1 MPPANPF
8 GGRLILVANRLPVTL
23 RNDDGRATLV
33 PSIGGLATG
42 LSSTY
47 DAQQSL
53 WVGWPGDLSPFAP
66 EERRRVID
74 ELDARS
80 LRSVELTQDEIRNY
94 YELFANGVIWPLFH
108 YLLDRV
114 PLEAQ
119 GWDTYV
125 AVNQRFASAVL
136 DVLQP
141 GDRVWI
147 HDYQLMLVPGM
158 IRERAP
164 DARIGFF
171 LHIPFPAPEVFRTL
185 PWRQRLL
192 EGLLGADLVGFH
204 TGAYVRHFATALR
217 YLLGLDA
224 DVTRAWFEGREVR
237 LDAFPMGIDAEQFDR
252 DARNPAI
259 IREVE
264 RLRADAGGRTLLL
277 GVDRLDYTK
286 GLPRRMLALE
296 RLFERHPELRD
307 AIRLIQ
313 VAVPTRD
320 GMEHY
325 QSYRR
330 ELEET
335 IGRINGAHGSVS
347 ALPIHY
353 LHRSV
358 PQEQLVA
365 LYRAADVMLVTPIR
379 DGMNLVAK
387 EFVAS
392 RVDDDGVLVLSEFA
406 GAASELAEALHV
418 NPYDLDA
425 MASVMKQAIEMP
437 LAEQRTRMRALRQR
451 VRFNDVSRWAARF
464 AEQLDQPPAPRQLTP
479 RVEIDALLNRLST
492 VSRLTLLLDY
502 DGTLVPIVGGPA
514 LATPDPDL
522 LTQLREL
529 TAVPGI
535 DVQLVSGRAVE
546 TLEAWLGG
554 LPIGLWAEHGLWYRP
569 NQDAP
574 WELTVDAPR
583 EWMERVRPLIRQAT
597 QGTPG
602 SLVEE
607 KTASFAWHYR
617 MADPDLGER
626 HARELRAQAATALA
640 DEPVAVLEGS
650 KVVEIRLR
658 GVSKAI
664 VIPRLAPGALLVA
677 FGDDRTDEDMF
688 AALPPDGVAIHVG
701 PLSSGAHF
709 RLKDWRA
716 VRQLLHSLAQARV
729 VVPTS

>member
-1 MPPANPF
+1 MTA
-8 GGRLILVANRLPVTL
+8 
-23 RNDDGRATLV
+23 
-33 PSIGGLATG
+33 
-42 LSSTY
+42 
-47 DAQQSL
+47 
-53 WVGWPGDLSPFAP
+53 
-66 EERRRVID
+66 
-74 ELDARS
+74 
-80 LRSVELTQDEIRNY
+80 DEIRNY
-94 YELFANGVIWPLFH
+94 YETFSNGVIWPLFH

-125 AVNQRFASAVL
+125 AVNQRFASAVV

-147 HDYQLMLVPGM
+147 HDYQLMLVPAM
-158 IRERAP
+158 IRERVP

-204 TGAYVRHFATALR
+204 TGAYVRHFANALR
-217 YLLGLDA
+217 YLLGIDA

-237 LDAFPMGIDAEQFDR
+237 LDAFPMGIDAEDFDKE
-252 DARNPAI
+252 ARSPSVL
-259 IREVE
+259 REVE
-264 RLRADAGGRTLLL
+264 HLRAEARGRTLLL
-277 GVDRLDYTK
+277 GIDRLDYTK
-286 GLPRRMLALE
+286 GLPQRMLALE
-296 RLFERHPELRD
+296 RLFERDPSLRD
-307 AIRLIQ
+307 AVRLIQ
-313 VAVPTRD
+313 VAIPTRD
-320 GMEHY
+320 NVDHY
-325 QSYRR
+325 QSFRR
-330 ELEET
+330 GLEET
-335 IGRINGAHGSVS
+335 IGRLNGAHGSLS

-358 PQEQLVA
+358 SREQLVA

-392 RVDDDGVLVLSEFA
+392 RVEDDGVLVLSEFA
-406 GAASELAEALHV
+406 GAASELVEALHV

-425 MASVMKQAIEMP
+425 MASVMLQAIEMP
-437 LAEQRTRMRALRQR
+437 KAEQRTRMRALRQR
-451 VRFNDVSRWAARF
+451 VRFNDVYRWAARF

-479 RVEIDALLNRLST
+479 PVEVDALVLRLST
-492 VSRLTLLLDY
+492 SARLTLLLDY

-514 LATPDPDL
+514 LATPDQEL

-529 TAVPGI
+529 AAAPGV

-546 TLEAWLGG
+546 TLEAWLGA
-554 LPIGLWAEHGLWYRP
+554 LPIGLWAEHGLWHRP
-569 NQDAP
+569 NQEAS

-583 EWMERVRPLIRQAT
+583 DWMERVRPIIRRAT
-597 QGTPG
+597 QATPG

-617 MADPDLGER
+617 TADPDLGER
-626 HARELRAQAATALA
+626 HSRELRAEVATALA
-640 DEPVAVLEGS
+640 DEPVEVLEGS

-658 GVSKAI
+658 GVSKAL
-664 VIPRLAPGALLVA
+664 VIPRLPPGTFVVA
-677 FGDDRTDEDMF
+677 VGDDRTDEDMF
-688 AALPPDGVAIHVG
+688 TALPADGVAIHVG

-716 VRQLLHSLAQARV
+716 VRQLLHALIHARAA
-729 VVPTS
+729 VPVN